1 MGREGYYMHFLRNGL
16 LGVDVNTLT
25 DKVHL
30 HVYLYLYLHMHLHLQ
45 LQKHMNWMALR

>member
-1 MGREGYYMHFLRNGL
+1 MGREGYYMHFLRSGL

-30 HVYLYLYLHMHLHLQ
+30 NVYLFLYMNIHLLLQMHMH
-45 LQKHMNWMALR
+45 MNMIAFR